1 MMNAHFPPGPQGTA
15 LLGSTRELVHD
26 RLSFLEQVALTY
38 GDIAHFRIGRAL
50 HVYLLNNPDYIQQV
64 LVGQADKF
72 EKAPGFKQNS
82 RALIGEGILTSEGE
96 FHRRQR
102 KLVQPAFHHGRV
114 ASYAV
119 TMVDYAETS
128 MSHWQT
134 DHVYDIHHEM
144 MELTRNIVAKTLF
157 NADVSNKGDA
167 IADAITVGLQTIN
180 ERSAGGI
187 HFPDWLPTR
196 RNRKRHES
204 IQTLDNM
211 LTEIIEEH
219 RTQGDQGDLMSM
231 LLMSVDDE
239 DGGQMTNRQ
248 ARDEAMTLFIAGHE
262 TTANALAWTWYL
274 LAQHPEV
281 EAKLLHELETAL
293 AGRKPTFKDLAELPY
308 TDMIIKE
315 AMRLYPPAWMLN
327 VREAM
332 EDVTIGGYSI
342 AKGSYIMMMP
352 YAMHHNPR
360 YYHDPEAFIPE
371 RWTPEFE
378 KSLPRYAYYPFGG
391 GARVCIGQSFAMMEA
406 RLVLATIAQSWHM
419 ALVPNQHIVA
429 EPVVTL
435 RPRGGIKMLLTRRS
449 ITPLPATIDRAAVS
463 SDKIAV

>member
-1 MMNAHFPPGPQGTA
+1 
-15 LLGSTRELVHD
+15 
-26 RLSFLEQVALTY
+26 
-38 GDIAHFRIGRAL
+38 
-50 HVYLLNNPDYIQQV
+50 
-64 LVGQADKF
+64 
-72 EKAPGFKQNS
+72 
-82 RALIGEGILTSEGE
+82 
-96 FHRRQR
+96 
-102 KLVQPAFHHGRV
+102 
-114 ASYAV
+114 
-119 TMVDYAETS
+119 
-128 MSHWQT
+128 
-134 DHVYDIHHEM
+134 
-144 MELTRNIVAKTLF
+144 
-157 NADVSNKGDA
+157 
-167 IADAITVGLQTIN
+167 
-180 ERSAGGI
+180 
-187 HFPDWLPTR
+187 
-196 RNRKRHES
+196 
-204 IQTLDNM
+204 
-211 LTEIIEEH
+211 
-219 RTQGDQGDLMSM
+219 
-231 LLMSVDDE
+231 
-239 DGGQMTNRQ
+239 
-248 ARDEAMTLFIAGHE
+248 
-262 TTANALAWTWYL
+262 
-274 LAQHPEV
+274 
-281 EAKLLHELETAL
+281 
-293 AGRKPTFKDLAELPY
+293 
-308 TDMIIKE
+308 
-315 AMRLYPPAWMLN
+315 MLN